1 MAKRSNPFIE
11 DFVQQSKI
19 HVGMKQFNNNEDK
32 LKKVYERTLLLLF
45 KGAKKCPPVII
56 SEDTVNTS
64 EKQGKMK
71 QLFIGK
77 DGGLMHSG
85 SMKSS
90 LQVQSMSGIKQCSCG
105 SKDESQCAYCEV
117 SLCCDCQHMCIR
129 CERQHCACC
138 TMIGSEGAEVCVS
151 CYS

>member
-32 LKKVYERTLLLLF
+32 LKKVYERTLMLLF
-45 KGAKKCPPVII
+45 KGAKKCPAHEAII
-56 SEDTVNTS
+56 SEDKVNSS

-77 DGGLMHSG
+77 DGGLLHSG
-85 SMKSS
+85 SMVK
-90 LQVQSMSGIKQCSCG
+90 SMSGVKQCSCG
-105 SKDESQCAYCEV
+105 NKDESQCAYCEV
-117 SLCCDCQHMCIR
+117 SLCCDCQHLCIR

-138 TMIGSEGAEVCVS
+138 IMIRSQGAEVCVS